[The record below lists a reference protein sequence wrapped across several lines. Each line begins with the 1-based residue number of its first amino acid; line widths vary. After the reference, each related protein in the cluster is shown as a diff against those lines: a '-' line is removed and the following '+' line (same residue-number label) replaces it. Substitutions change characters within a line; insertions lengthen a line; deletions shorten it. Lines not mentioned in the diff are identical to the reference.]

1 MTLRMIRALGLGFLW
16 CLGALPL
23 AAAPNSGKLSGVVVD
38 AAGTPQMGATVTVSS
53 EQMLSSTLVELFT
66 NDRGRFSADV
76 LPTGSYSI
84 KVTLAGFLPAIE
96 QHIQISSQHT
106 TLLEIVMG
114 SVFSSLEKMRRAP
127 DQQVASDE
135 WVWVLRSSAA
145 TRPVLRW
152 QDGDVVIDGP
162 PAQVEIAQ
170 QRRNHGRLDLT
181 TGADH
186 PGSVSNLANSPGT
199 AFAYDMGAGSHGE
212 LLMAGQFSY
221 EGDSPAGGFVTEWLP
236 SGEMGAGSLTSIV
249 VRESR
254 LGPDG
259 PTFRGFRMSHDN
271 KFAVGDRIAIRY
283 GSDFVMAG
291 FMGTTMSARPRG
303 QVALQ
308 LASSW
313 QASAL
318 VAASPWQDA
327 DGTLSALQSAM
338 NSLDAFPT
346 LLMRNGHP
354 VLESGLHEEIAV
366 EHALTSK
373 ANVTGAVFH
382 DRSSHTALFG
392 RGAVSGSD
400 FLQDYYSALF
410 AYDGGN
416 SSSLG
421 ARAVY
426 QQKFSDNVST
436 TLVYSYAGA
445 LAPNEGA
452 GAFDVSLR
460 DQLSTRYRHSLGARV
475 SATVPRWGTKVS
487 TSYKWIAGQA
497 VSRQDAFGE
506 SLYHMDP
513 YLSMEIRQS
522 LPCFFPGHLEALAD
536 FGNLFAQGY
545 VPISTGDGHMVL
557 VPSYRFFRGG
567 LSFQF

>member
-1 MTLRMIRALGLGFLW
+1 VSIRMIRALGLGFILS
-16 CLGALPL
+16 LSALPL

-38 AAGTPQMGATVTVSS
+38 AQGTPQMGATVTVSS
-53 EQMLSSTLVELFT
+53 EQMFSASLVELLT
-66 NDRGRFSADV
+66 NDRGRFSAES
-76 LPTGSYSI
+76 LPAGSYSI

-96 QHIQISSQHT
+96 QHIQINSQHT

-114 SVFSSLEKMRRAP
+114 SVFSSLEKLRRPA
-127 DQQVASDE
+127 DQPVASDE
-135 WVWVLRSSAA
+135 WVWVLRSSSA

-152 QDGDVVIDGP
+152 QDGDVVLDGP
-162 PAQVEIAQ
+162 QAQVEIVQ
-170 QRRNHGRLDLT
+170 KRSNHGRLDLT
-181 TGADH
+181 SGADH
-186 PGSVSNLANSPGT
+186 PGSVSNLADSPGT
-199 AFAYDMGAGSHGE
+199 AFAYDMEVGSHGQ

-221 EGDSPAGGFVTEWLP
+221 EGDSPSGGFVTEWLP
-236 SGEMGAGSLTSIV
+236 SGELGVGSVTSIV

-271 KFAVGDRIAIRY
+271 QFGVGNRIAFRY
-283 GSDFVMAG
+283 GSDYVMAG
-291 FMGTTMSARPRG
+291 LVGTTMSVRPRG

-308 LASSW
+308 LSSSW

-318 VAASPWQDA
+318 VAASPWQDP
-327 DGTLSALQSAM
+327 DGSSSALQSAM

-346 LLMRNGHP
+346 MLLRNGRP
-354 VLESGLHEEIAV
+354 VLESGLHEEIAL

-373 ANVTGAVFH
+373 ASLTASVSH

-392 RGAVSGSD
+392 RGTVSGPD
-400 FLQDYYSALF
+400 FLQDYFSALF

-426 QQKFSDNVST
+426 QQKFNDNLSA
-436 TLVYSYAGA
+436 TLIYAYAAA
-445 LAPNEGA
+445 LAPTEGYSDA
-452 GAFDVSLR
+452 DLR
-460 DQLSTRYRHSLGARV
+460 DDLSTRYRHSVAARV
-475 SATVPRWGTKVS
+475 STTIPRFGTKVS
-487 TSYKWIAGQA
+487 TSYKWISGET

-506 SLYHMDP
+506 SLYHVDP
-513 YLSMEIRQS
+513 FLSMEIRQS
-522 LPCFFPGHLEALAD
+522 LPCFFPGHMEAVAD

-545 VPISTGDGHMVL
+545 VPLSTGDGRMVL
-557 VPSYRFFRGG
+557 VPSYRYFRGG

>member
-1 MTLRMIRALGLGFLW
+1 MSLRMIRALGFGLILS
-16 CLGALPL
+16 LGALPL
-23 AAAPNSGKLSGVVVD
+23 IAAPNSGKLSGVVLD
-38 AAGTPQMGATVTVSS
+38 ATGTPQMGASVTISS
-53 EQMLSSTLVELFT
+53 EQMLSASLVELLT
-66 NDRGRFSADV
+66 NDRGRFSADS
-76 LPTGSYSI
+76 LPAGSYSI

-106 TLLEIVMG
+106 TILEIVMG
-114 SVFSSLEKMRRAP
+114 SVFSSLEKFRHPA
-127 DQQVASDE
+127 DQPVASDE

-152 QDGDVVIDGP
+152 EDGDIVLDGP

-181 TGADH
+181 SGADH
-186 PGSVSNLANSPGT
+186 PGSVSNLADSPGT
-199 AFAYDMGAGSHGE
+199 AFAYDMGVGSHGE

-236 SGEMGAGSLTSIV
+236 SGDLGGGSVTSIV

-271 KFAVGDRIAIRY
+271 KFALGDRIAIRY
-283 GSDFVMAG
+283 GSDFVTAG
-291 FMGTTMSARPRG
+291 LVGTTMSVRPRG
-303 QVALQ
+303 QLAVQ
-308 LASSW
+308 MASSW

-318 VAASPWQDA
+318 VAASPWQDP
-327 DGTLSALQSAM
+327 DGTLTALQSAM
-338 NSLDAFPT
+338 NSLDGFPT
-346 LLMRNGHP
+346 LLTRNGRP
-354 VLESGLHEEIAV
+354 VLETGLHEELAV

-373 ANVTGAVFH
+373 TSVTAAVFH

-392 RGAVSGSD
+392 RGSVSGSD
-400 FLQDYYSALF
+400 FLQDYFSALF

-416 SSSLG
+416 SSSMG

-426 QQKFSDNVST
+426 QQKFNDNLSA
-436 TLVYSYAGA
+436 TLVYAYAGV
-445 LAPNEGA
+445 LAPLDSYSDA
-452 GAFDVSLR
+452 ALR
-460 DQLSTRYRHSLGARV
+460 DDLLTRYRHSVAARV
-475 SATVPRWGTKVS
+475 LTSIPRTGTKIS
-487 TSYKWIAGQA
+487 TGYKWIGGDA
-497 VSRQDAFGE
+497 VSRQDAYGE
-506 SLYHMDP
+506 ALYHTDP

-522 LPCFFPGHLEALAD
+522 LPCFFPGHLEAVAD
-536 FGNLFAQGY
+536 FGNLLAQGY
-545 VPISTGDGHMVL
+545 VPISTGDGRMIL
-557 VPSYRFFRGG
+557 VPSYRYFRGG

>member
-1 MTLRMIRALGLGFLW
+1 MIRALGLGLILS
-16 CLGALPL
+16 LGALPL

-38 AAGTPQMGATVTVSS
+38 ATGTPQMGASVTISS
-53 EQMLSSTLVELFT
+53 EQMLSASLVELLT
-66 NDRGRFSADV
+66 NDRGRFSADS
-76 LPTGSYSI
+76 LPVGSYSI

-114 SVFSSLEKMRRAP
+114 SVFSSLDKFRHPA
-127 DQQVASDE
+127 DQPVASDE

-152 QDGDVVIDGP
+152 EDGDIVLDGP
-162 PAQVEIAQ
+162 SAQVEIAQ

-181 TGADH
+181 SGADH
-186 PGSVSNLANSPGT
+186 PGSVSNLADSPGT
-199 AFAYDMGAGSHGE
+199 AFAYDMSVGSRGE

-236 SGEMGAGSLTSIV
+236 SGDLGVGSVTSIV

-271 KFAVGDRIAIRY
+271 KFVLGDRVAIRY
-283 GSDFVMAG
+283 GSDFVTAG
-291 FMGTTMSARPRG
+291 LVGTTMSLRPRV
-303 QVALQ
+303 QMALQ
-308 LASSW
+308 MASSW

-327 DGTLSALQSAM
+327 DGSLTALQSAM

-346 LLMRNGHP
+346 LLTRNGRP
-354 VLESGLHEEIAV
+354 VLESGLHEELAV
-366 EHALTSK
+366 EHALSSKTS
-373 ANVTGAVFH
+373 VTGAVFH

-392 RGAVSGSD
+392 RGPVTGSD
-400 FLQDYYSALF
+400 FLQDYFSALF
-410 AYDGGN
+410 AYDGGE
-416 SSSLG
+416 SSSMG

-426 QQKFSDNVST
+426 QQKFNDNLSA
-436 TLVYSYAGA
+436 TLVYAYAGV
-445 LAPNEGA
+445 LTPTEGYSDA
-452 GAFDVSLR
+452 DLR
-460 DQLSTRYRHSLGARV
+460 DDLSIRYRHSVAARV
-475 SATVPRWGTKVS
+475 STAIPRLGTKLS
-487 TSYKWIAGQA
+487 TSYKWISGET
-497 VSRQDAFGE
+497 VSRQDAYGE
-506 SLYHMDP
+506 SLYHVDP
-513 YLSMEIRQS
+513 YLSVEIRQS
-522 LPCFFPGHLEALAD
+522 LPCFFPGHMEAVAD

-545 VPISTGDGHMVL
+545 VPISTGDGRMIL
-557 VPSYRFFRGG
+557 VPSYRYFRGG